1 MDLEFQ
7 LPSLTIAVDP
17 GLSGGFAFQLDG
29 QPAQAVAMPPTEG
42 DLVELLRNLMAE
54 AQTAV
59 AFVEEVGGYIGKAQP
74 GSSAF
79 KFGRNFGF
87 ILGAL
92 QMLGVRVEL
101 VRPQRWQKSLALGSA
116 TGCASKTEWKNKLKA
131 AAQRLYPNLKP
142 TLATA
147 DALLILDFARRSAP
161 ATRARPDLPLATA
174 APGSRRPEQKES
186 GIIPPPRW
194 E

>member
-1 MDLEFQ
+1 MKNEL
-7 LPSLTIAVDP
+7 LPAKLTIAIDP
-17 GLSGGFAFQLDG
+17 GKSGGLAYQLAG

-42 DLVELLRNLMAE
+42 DLVNLLRQLATNPDN
-54 AQTAV
+54 TV
-59 AFVEEVGGYIGKAQP
+59 AFVEEVGGYIGQAQP
-74 GSSAF
+74 ASSAF

-87 ILGAL
+87 TLGVL
-92 QMLGVRVEL
+92 QTLGVRVEL

-116 TGCASKTEWKNKLKA
+116 SNCASKTEWKNKLKA
-131 AAQRLYPNLKP
+131 AAQRFYPNLKP

-147 DALLILDFARRSAP
+147 DALLILDYARRSAP

-174 APGSRRPEQKES
+174 APGFRRPEQKES
-186 GIIPPPRW
+186 AIIPPPRG